1 MSSFGRRAKGQA
13 FSIPITTF
21 PESLHPLLKE
31 IDGPD
36 GNGSLET
43 DELTEV
49 FEMYA
54 AAKKA
59 NEEGYRFE
67 ISPTGSSE
75 NVAGIRRGRRRDG
88 WDG

>member
-1 MSSFGRRAKGQA
+1 MSSFGRRAKEA

-49 FEMYA
+49 FEMSR
-54 AAKKA
+54 
-59 NEEGYRFE
+59 EESKRGRVYRFKV
-67 ISPTGSSE
+67 SPTGSSE
-75 NVAGIRRGRRRDG
+75 NIAGIRRGRRRDG
-88 WDG
+88 RDG